1 MQMLQEMLN
10 QLLHVASVSF
20 SDITLDLLEKNKSNS
35 SMIETN
41 PSPLCTNSAESPN
54 SSNELVEGC
63 DSMTFSTQFREL
75 VSLLEDFQNIDY
87 KALK

>member
-1 MQMLQEMLN
+1 
-10 QLLHVASVSF
+10 
-20 SDITLDLLEKNKSNS
+20 
-35 SMIETN
+35 MIETN
-41 PSPLCTNSAESPN
+41 PSPLCTYSAESPN

>member
-41 PSPLCTNSAESPN
+41 PSPLCTNSAEF
-54 SSNELVEGC
+54 
-63 DSMTFSTQFREL
+63 D
-75 VSLLEDFQNIDY
+75 
-87 KALK
+87 